1 MTSRPGRLVLLGH
14 PVSHTLSPL
23 FQNAALR
30 AAGIALTYEALD
42 VPPDRLAATLDALR
56 EVDAA
61 GNATIPHKQALAAR
75 CVRRT
80 ALAERTGA
88 VNTFWF
94 EGGALV
100 GDNTDVGGFAR
111 AAEALLGAV
120 PHDITVGVLGAGGA
134 AAAVLAAV
142 EGWRGARALVWN
154 RTPERADAL
163 CARFSS
169 VARRSDVATIARDA
183 EVVVNATAIGLRD
196 DALPIEPDRL
206 RHDAAALDLVYRRGE
221 TPWVRAVR
229 ASGRR
234 AADGLPMLVEQG
246 ALAFERWFGLTADR
260 AAMTRALASG

>member
-14 PVSHTLSPL
+14 PVSHTLSPI

-30 AAGIALTYEALD
+30 SAGIALTYEALD
-42 VPPDRLAATLDALR
+42 VPPERLDATLEILR
-56 EVDAA
+56 EVNAA
-61 GNATIPHKQALAAR
+61 GNATIPHKAALAAR

-94 EGGALV
+94 EHGALV

-111 AAEALLGAV
+111 AAESLLGAA
-120 PHDITVGVLGAGGA
+120 PDGLTVGLLGAGGA

-142 EGWRGARALVWN
+142 ERWPGARALVWN
-154 RTPERADAL
+154 RSPERADAL

-169 VARRSDVATIARDA
+169 VAQRIDVAGIARSA
-183 EVVVNATAIGLRD
+183 ELVVNATAIGRRD
-196 DALPIEPDRL
+196 DAFPIDPTLL
-206 RHDAAALDLVYRRGE
+206 RTDAAVLDLVYRRGE
-221 TPWVRAVR
+221 TPWVRAAR
-229 ASGRR
+229 AAGRR

-246 ALAFERWFGLTADR
+246 ALAFERWFGVTPDR
-260 AAMTRALASG
+260 AAMMRALTSG